1 MCPEFEILKITV
13 TQVNPAAGGR
23 GDAVPAKVETAGPA
37 QATRP
42 LPVDTKEVSGGSSS
56 VRVIIFGDESGPG
69 NLLGARGV
77 AVSPD
82 KIWVADQ
89 TKARLQVYNM
99 AGAFQH
105 EFPQEAPGL
114 GYPGKRPVDVSI
126 DRDGHIWVLMT
137 GYPAS
142 ADRVVQ
148 LDREGHLKAN
158 FELPDNVPRG
168 ATRGMAVGLHNDHVF
183 VTWSDTLYS
192 GGVQAFQPDG
202 KLLWGVGPQQGM
214 KMPMHVAANE
224 EGNVYVSDY
233 NFHYVYVYDASGRY
247 VLKFGGPGRS
257 GGRLNRPRGICVDGS
272 GHVLV
277 VDSESR
283 RVVMYSGRGTYIRD
297 IALPRRAEYPV
308 GVAVGPGGQLVVLN
322 KNTIVVFP
330 RY

>member
-1 MCPEFEILKITV
+1 MVTLMVHVILVHTGSPPFKHHDSPV
-13 TQVNPAAGGR
+13 TNNRGTDTTDATAQVRAVTLADVIRVNPAAGGR
-23 GDAVPAKVETAGPA
+23 GNAVPAKVETAGPA

-42 LPVDTKEVSGGSSS
+42 LPVDTKEVPGGSSS

-105 EFPQEAPGL
+105 EFPQEAPVL

-126 DRDGHIWVLMT
+126 DRDGHIWVLMS
-137 GYPAS
+137 GYPGS

-158 FELPDNVPRG
+158 FELPDNVPRR

-183 VTWSDTLYS
+183 VTWSDALYS

-202 KLLWGVGPQQGM
+202 KLL
-214 KMPMHVAANE
+214 
-224 EGNVYVSDY
+224 
-233 NFHYVYVYDASGRY
+233 GRY

-257 GGRLNRPRGICVDGS
+257 GGRLNRPRGICVDSS

-297 IALPRRAEYPV
+297 IAIPRRAEFPV
-308 GVAVGPGGQLVVLN
+308 GVAVGPGGQLVVVN
-322 KNTIVVFP
+322 KNTIVVLP